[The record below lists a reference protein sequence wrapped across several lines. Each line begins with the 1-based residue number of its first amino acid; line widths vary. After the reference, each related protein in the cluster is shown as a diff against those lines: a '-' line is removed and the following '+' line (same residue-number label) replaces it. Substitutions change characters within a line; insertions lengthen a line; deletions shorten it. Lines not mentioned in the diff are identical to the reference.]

1 MASTINASTSSGL
14 VNTADT
20 SGVLQLQT
28 ANTTALSISAS
39 QIVSTTN
46 DATISGLTVGRGSNG
61 VSNNT
66 AIGKSALPNASLS
79 GDYNV
84 AVGLQ
89 AGNSLTSGQRNTLIG
104 TTAGSSL
111 TTGSYNTFVGC
122 LDSTGGGAAGAAITT
137 GTNNSILGNYTGN
150 QDGLDIRTSNKY
162 IVISDGVGYRH
173 LSMYDGGT
181 VALASAVPVAGTG
194 ITFPATQNAS
204 SNANT
209 LDDYEEGTWTP
220 TATRFGTAPT
230 GVTYSDRIGTYTKI
244 GNVVTAYFDFTI
256 SSISTAGS
264 SQNAITGLPFSAE
277 GSVFPVPNY
286 RACNAV
292 PAGPTATTRL
302 AGYVAGTAI
311 YLETDNIGNAGFGT
325 NGIVN
330 GNWATARASGWVTYR
345 VA

>member
-20 SGVLQLQT
+20 SGVLHLQT
-28 ANTTALSISAS
+28 ANTTALSISAA

-220 TATRFGTAPT
+220 VPTPGSGSITAYTSSGN
-230 GVTYSDRIGTYTKI
+230 YTKI
-244 GNVVTAYFDFTI
+244 GRSVIISGQVTLTTVGTAAGVLNINSFPFAFANFTERPGY
-256 SSISTAGS
+256 SLVREDA
-264 SQNAITGLPFSAE
+264 ATGVYYALFGNS
-277 GSVFPVPNY
+277 N
-286 RACNAV
+286 
-292 PAGPTATTRL
+292 ATTSVITTFTNS
-302 AGYVAGTAI
+302 AVVW
-311 YLETDNIGNAGFGT
+311 T
-325 NGIVN
+325 NG
-330 GNWATARASGWVTYR
+330 YR
-345 VA
+345 YSFAFAYQTNN